1 MGVNPSQAKTLGRP
15 AGRLGQNMGKGKADS
30 FEVRFLK
37 KIAYFLAG
45 FRKILYLCIKD
56 AKPMGKSRISRLWS
70 SLKDTRK
77 RLKGRGSFFTF
88 QNLL

>member
-1 MGVNPSQAKTLGRP
+1 MSNLASSLGRP

-56 AKPMGKSRISRLWS
+56 AKTDVKVAN
-70 SLKDTRK
+70 
-77 RLKGRGSFFTF
+77 FTSVE
-88 QNLL
+88 QLEGHKEKA